1 MANMKKLLLILALLL
16 PVTAMA
22 QTHWTAMTNQELN
35 GGETVIY
42 ATLYINGA
50 KVTANDNLEL
60 ELAAFINDECRADA
74 TAHNNGVYT
83 LRVVGTNEEVT
94 SQPTI
99 TFRAFYGGTEYQFT
113 VTSNYQG
120 DNTTGAP
127 SASSVTL
134 NLDVVTGVK
143 FTQDLITIS
152 KRLSQNPLPW
162 TEDLS
167 SYIQFLYGNNEN
179 YTPSEESS
187 VVGGTGAS
195 DYAWSTNTPA
205 DISDQISFDGTNVT
219 FKQLGTYNGI
229 TLTVTYNGSRLTT
242 GTVTLE
248 ATAANVPVES
258 ISCSVETAE

>member
-83 LRVVGTNEEVT
+83 LRVVGTAEEVT

-120 DNTTGAP
+120 DNTAEAP
-127 SASSVTL
+127 SASSITL
-134 NLDVVTGVK
+134 NLDVVTGVQ
-143 FTQDLITIS
+143 FTRDPIVIE

-162 TEDLS
+162 TENLAD
-167 SYIQFLYGNNEN
+167 YIQLLYGNNG
-179 YTPSEESS
+179 YTPSETPQSS
-187 VVGGTGAS
+187 IVGGATLSYSWAP
-195 DYAWSTNTPA
+195 NTA
-205 DISDQISFDGTNVT
+205 
-219 FKQLGTYNGI
+219 Y
-229 TLTVTYNGSRLTT
+229 
-242 GTVTLE
+242 
-248 ATAANVPVES
+248 TAAYTS
-258 ISCSVETAE
+258 D